1 MEKYD
6 VKFKKKYGQ
15 NFLKNISVVKK
26 IVDCA
31 PLDKN
36 SLVIEVGP
44 GGGVMTKELA
54 LVAKEV
60 IAYEIDQELTNEL
73 NNRLGEF
80 DNIHILFQDFLNAD
94 LEKDLQ
100 DYKYDKLFFIS
111 NVPYYITTPIIIKI
125 LESKLA
131 FQQITLM
138 VQKEV
143 GERISSLPGRKE
155 YGSISVFLQTFYD
168 IKKEFIVSR
177 GNFIPEP
184 NVDSVVVSFIPKNDI
199 NVLDI
204 DYYQKFIRDAFQ
216 FKRKTLRNNLKNY
229 NLTIISNLL
238 EKNGFNLSSRAEMIP
253 YQIFVE
259 IANELYKKENK

>member
-1 MEKYD
+1 
-6 VKFKKKYGQ
+6 
-15 NFLKNISVVKK
+15 
-26 IVDCA
+26 
-31 PLDKN
+31 
-36 SLVIEVGP
+36 
-44 GGGVMTKELA
+44 MTKELS

-60 IAYEIDQELTNEL
+60 LAYEIDQELTNEL
-73 NNRLGEF
+73 NNRLGAL
-80 DNIHILFQDFLNAD
+80 DNIHILFQDFLTAN
-94 LEKDLQ
+94 LENDLQ

-168 IKKEFIVSR
+168 IKKEFIV
-177 GNFIPEP
+177 
-184 NVDSVVVSFIPKNDI
+184 
-199 NVLDI
+199 LDI

-238 EKNGFNLSSRAEMIP
+238 ETNGFNLSSRAEMIP